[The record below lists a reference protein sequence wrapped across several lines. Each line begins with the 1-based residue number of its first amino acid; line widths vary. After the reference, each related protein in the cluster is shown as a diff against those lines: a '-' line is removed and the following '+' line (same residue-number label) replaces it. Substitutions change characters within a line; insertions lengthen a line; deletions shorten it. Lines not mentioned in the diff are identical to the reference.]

1 MCSSISITTIF
12 EIIKLIR
19 IKSLLYTVDVATH
32 LKDFCDMASA
42 INSRDGQAAQEQQY
56 GKQFHDCVRRRNKR
70 MELTGFAKNLGGASF
85 YVEYEQVFN
94 SSTWFSN
101 KLIRNFGDKS

>member
-1 MCSSISITTIF
+1 MNLLTDVLVDFYNNNLWNYLTDK
-12 EIIKLIR
+12 E
-19 IKSLLYTVDVATH
+19 SLLYTVDVATH

-42 INSRDGQAAQEQQY
+42 INSREGQAAQEQQY

-85 YVEYEQVFN
+85 YVEYE
-94 SSTWFSN
+94 
-101 KLIRNFGDKS
+101 